1 MWCNYV
7 SLEAKRAAASG
18 EAIVGPLVVPSY
30 AETSLVFLKFI
41 YQKNDF

>member
-1 MWCNYV
+1 MWRNHV

-18 EAIVGPLVVPSY
+18 ETVVGPLVVPSY

-41 YQKNDF
+41 YQENHF